1 MRIGIMGG
9 TLDPVHRGH
18 VDIALQVMSAMQ
30 LDRVMLLPAG
40 DPPHKSRTTAKVDR
54 LRMAEIA
61 AEEHEGLFVCDAEIN
76 RKGTTYTV
84 DTLMEL
90 SRRQPDV
97 TWIYIVGADTLNV
110 LDSWREF
117 PKVAKLCSFAAV
129 RRPGSDEE
137 LCRVRAQE
145 LWEKYG
151 ARIALLDLD
160 GPGISSTEIRR
171 HVSAGMDIL
180 PLVPGGVADYIREK
194 GLYLCD
200 FTEEQLLEKLR
211 KAISPRRFEHTLG
224 VAETAERLA
233 ERFGVERHRA
243 RLAALL
249 HDCAKSM
256 DHSEMRKLVAKHVS
270 DADKSEMESKSVLHA
285 PAGMVV
291 ARKEYGVR
299 DPLILNAIRRHT
311 IGGPVMTAMDA
322 LIYVAD
328 FIEPGRADFPGL
340 SRAREAAET
349 DIFKALCICAE
360 LTSEY
365 VKERGQKLHPRTMEL
380 LKNY

>member
-40 DPPHKSRTTAKVDR
+40 DPPHKSRTTEKADR
-54 LRMAEIA
+54 LKMAEIA
-61 AEEHEGLFVCDAEIN
+61 ASEYEGLFVCDVEIN

-84 DTLMEL
+84 DTLKEL
-90 SRRQPDV
+90 SRKQPDV

-110 LDSWREF
+110 LDTWREF
-117 PKVAKLCSFAAV
+117 PEVAKLCSFAAV
-129 RRPGSDEE
+129 RRPGCDESV
-137 LCRVRAQE
+137 CQVRAQE
-145 LWEKYG
+145 LWEAYG

-180 PLVPGGVADYIREK
+180 PLVPQGVADYIREK

-200 FTEEQLLEKLR
+200 YTEEQLLEKLR
-211 KAISPRRFEHTLG
+211 KAISPKRFEHTMG
-224 VAETAERLA
+224 VAETATRLA
-233 ERFGVERHRA
+233 GRFGVDPHRA

-256 DHSEMRKLVAKHVS
+256 DFSDMRKLVAKHVS
-270 DADKSEMESKSVLHA
+270 DADKSEMDSKSVLHA

-291 ARKEYGVR
+291 ARREYGVR

-311 IGGPVMTAMDA
+311 VGGPVMTAMDA

-340 SRAREAAET
+340 SVAREAAET
-349 DIFKALCICAE
+349 DIFKALRICAE

-365 VKERGQKLHPRTMEL
+365 VKERGQKLHPRTLEL
-380 LKNY
+380 LKHY